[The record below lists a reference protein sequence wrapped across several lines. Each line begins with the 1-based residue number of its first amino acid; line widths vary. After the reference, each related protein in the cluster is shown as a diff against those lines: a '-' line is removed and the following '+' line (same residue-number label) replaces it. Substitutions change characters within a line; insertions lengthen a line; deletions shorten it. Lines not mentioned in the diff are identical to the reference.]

1 MSDPVPNVCAGPFG
15 GLYSF
20 YIERPWLMQR
30 IGRAVWGIDSS
41 VLYAAMEPI
50 GRAQPGAA
58 IFDVPCGGGV
68 AFRALRPGQ
77 DVRYVAADLD
87 PKMLRR
93 AERRARK
100 LSLSNVEFRAADM
113 TSLPFGDGE
122 ADLFLSYS
130 GLHMVEDP
138 EAAVREISRCLKPGG
153 QLIGTTFLAG
163 ESPRAD
169 RLFDLG
175 TRSGH
180 PLPPRREDL
189 LGWLESAGLAE
200 AALGPEP
207 GFAAFSARRRR
218 QGPSPPRRVARLS
231 R

>member
-1 MSDPVPNVCAGPFG
+1 MSDQVPNVCAGPFG
-15 GLYSF
+15 GFYSF

-50 GRAQPGAA
+50 GRAQPGAT
-58 IFDVPCGGGV
+58 ILDVPCGGGV
-68 AFRALRPGQ
+68 AFRALGSEQ

-100 LSLSNVEFRAADM
+100 LSLRNVEFQVADM
-113 TSLPFGDGE
+113 TALPFSDSE

-130 GLHMVEDP
+130 GLHMVDDP
-138 EAAVREISRCLKPGG
+138 EAAVREMARCLKPGG

-169 RLFDLG
+169 RLFNLG
-175 TRSGH
+175 ARSGH

-200 AALGPEP
+200 PSIGPER
-207 GFAAFSARRRR
+207 GFAAFR
-218 QGPSPPRRVARLS
+218 ARLCG
-231 R
+231 